1 MCVTTGGGVA
11 RCTVCLIIHETCSA
25 IVSTLL
31 STYISFPTGDALEEV
46 VEGFKE
52 RWGFPQCAGSI
63 DGSHIS
69 VPPPLMNHTDYYNR
83 KGFYSVIVQAV
94 VDHNCL
100 FRNICVGWPGSVHD
114 ARLFA
119 NSLLYNKIEILQ
131 GTSLQFRGNEI
142 PTLLVGDSAYP
153 IKPWLMKPFPHSP
166 SLSDQQKRF
175 NHRLSRARVVV
186 EITFGRLKSSL
197 T

>member
-1 MCVTTGGGVA
+1 
-11 RCTVCLIIHETCSA
+11 LIIHETCSA

-31 STYISFPTGDALEEV
+31 STYISFPTSDALEEV

-69 VPPPLMNHTDYYNR
+69 VTPPLMNHTDYYNR

-142 PTLLVGDSAYP
+142 LTLLVGDSAYP

-166 SLSDQQKRF
+166 SLSGQQKRF

-197 T
+197 A